1 MGLWGRNKGIQGHQ
15 NSCYLDAT
23 LFAMF
28 SFTSIFDCLLYR
40 PANTQDIPEYND
52 VQRVL
57 REDIVNPLRK
67 NQFVRADKVMRLRQ
81 FLDSLTSVKGLMPEE
96 KDPEELLNSLLSQTL
111 KASPFLELSPSDQT
125 AHLYQLFVE
134 RDDSRRAPPNVQ
146 ELFEQSF
153 LTSGGIKLKKVPPA
167 LILQMPRFGRQF
179 KVYDKILPSQLL
191 YVTDV
196 IEDSPRQ
203 CIICGKLGSFECLS
217 CFGDHGTGLDST
229 AFCDECYNRVHI
241 HVKRRNH
248 KPTHLK
254 VPPEFHHHPQPATP
268 RLFMGLF
275 AVVCIETSHYVTF
288 AKCGSGPDAPWC
300 FFDSM
305 ADRKG
310 EQNGY
315 NIPEVTLASDVSQ
328 WFADGG
334 SLSVPIPS
342 DPSSPNSPSQTK
354 MQNSLNS
361 LLTSDQV
368 KRLVSDAYMC
378 FYQSTEVMMY
388 Q

>member
-1 MGLWGRNKGIQGHQ
+1 M
-15 NSCYLDAT
+15 
-23 LFAMF
+23 
-28 SFTSIFDCLLYR
+28 
-40 PANTQDIPEYND
+40 E
-52 VQRVL
+52 
-57 REDIVNPLRK
+57 
-67 NQFVRADKVMRLRQ
+67 
-81 FLDSLTSVKGLMPEE
+81 
-96 KDPEELLNSLLSQTL
+96 
-111 KASPFLELSPSDQT
+111 
-125 AHLYQLFVE
+125 
-134 RDDSRRAPPNVQ
+134 
-146 ELFEQSF
+146 
-153 LTSGGIKLKKVPPA
+153 
-167 LILQMPRFGRQF
+167 
-179 KVYDKILPSQLL
+179 
-191 YVTDV
+191 
-196 IEDSPRQ
+196 
-203 CIICGKLGSFECLS
+203 
-217 CFGDHGTGLDST
+217 
-229 AFCDECYNRVHI
+229 
-241 HVKRRNH
+241 
-248 KPTHLK
+248 
-254 VPPEFHHHPQPATP
+254 
-268 RLFMGLF
+268 LF